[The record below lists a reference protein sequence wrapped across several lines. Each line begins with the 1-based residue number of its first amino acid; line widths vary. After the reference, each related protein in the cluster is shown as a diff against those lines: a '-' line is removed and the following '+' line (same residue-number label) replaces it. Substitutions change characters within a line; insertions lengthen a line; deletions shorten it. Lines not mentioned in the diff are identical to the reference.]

1 MNQSRRIQDDFS
13 RIRKKKNR
21 LLGKMDYY
29 PHFTSNSRLEVYNI
43 FFNFSNLNNYPLY
56 FPHPVKSNKPCERC
70 RLKLSV
76 YLAIKICICYN
87 AVRQKVMMSP
97 FGRKNESP
105 DRNGVRSRDSS
116 FLFIVAK
123 HPPGYLLSLSC
134 LSSHL
139 LMRWQTTPAATV
151 TRKVMMISI

>member
-1 MNQSRRIQDDFS
+1 MIKSPYFARIDFKFDDEGKFEKIYIGRS
-13 RIRKKKNR
+13 SLRKNGSPYKDKF
-21 LLGKMDYY
+21 L
-29 PHFTSNSRLEVYNI
+29 F
-43 FFNFSNLNNYPLY
+43 
-56 FPHPVKSNKPCERC
+56 CEIEM
-70 RLKLSV
+70 

-87 AVRQKVMMSP
+87 AIRQKVMMSP
-97 FGRKNESP
+97 FGRKNESS
-105 DRNGVRSRDSS
+105 DCNGVQSRDSS